1 MKTAKIRLSPFV
13 FLFLIVVLGLL
24 LRNHNLYTWP
34 REGATFDEYAW
45 TWLGINLIQK
55 QTPISWSSQPQY
67 KNREH
72 LVYRGAAFFLVK
84 PYLEH
89 PPFFGLVA
97 GSFALLNGARD
108 MYDVDIKTIRPLA
121 IILGLASI
129 ILVFLLTKELYDKRT
144 AFFASLLY
152 ATVPTVVVGSRIVQN
167 ENFFIPMWLLA
178 LLFTS
183 KYLKNKNSLYRNT
196 AAVICGLL
204 ILSKIPWITAAGSII
219 IIFLYLKK
227 YKDLFKFVSIVIPIG
242 LLYLVYGLYWDA
254 KVFIDLWGLQLNRYD
269 ISFASIYALFQK
281 TWLVDRFFLDGWIY
295 FGWFAFILL
304 LIDIKKHY
312 FIIFALLSYFVIF
325 LTGIPDEAGHGWYR
339 YPFYPFLI
347 ISIALFIKEYFAKNW
362 VLSFLFLVFVGT
374 TLFQNTWVVSF
385 GFSYFI
391 FRLIILGWG
400 LSLIPLFLPF
410 KPFLKF
416 SRVVTY
422 SWLVIFILFNIWSVM
437 LYNEQ

>member
-1 MKTAKIRLSPFV
+1 MKIERIKITSIVLLSLV
-13 FLFLIVVLGLL
+13 LVLGFI
-24 LRNHNLYTWP
+24 LRSHNLYTWP

-67 KNREH
+67 ENREH
-72 LVYRGAAFFLVK
+72 VIYRKAAFFLVK

-89 PPFFGLVA
+89 PPVFGLVA
-97 GSFALLNGARD
+97 GGFALLNGARD
-108 MYDVDIKTIRPLA
+108 MYDIDLKTIRPLA
-121 IILGLASI
+121 LTLGLLSI
-129 ILVFLLTKELYDKRT
+129 ILVFFLAKEIYDKKT
-144 AFFASLLY
+144 AIFASLLY
-152 ATVPTVVVGSRIVQN
+152 ATIPTIVVGSRIVQN

-183 KYLKNKNSLYRNT
+183 KYLKTKNSLYRNT

-204 ILSKIPWITAAGSII
+204 ILSKVPWIAAAVSIAL
-219 IIFLYLKK
+219 IFLYLKK
-227 YKDLFKFVSIVIPIG
+227 NKDLFKFIAIVIPIG
-242 LLYLVYGLYWDA
+242 LLFLVYGLYWDT

-269 ISFASIYALFQK
+269 ISFSSIYALFQK
-281 TWLVDRFFLDGWIY
+281 PWLIDRFYLDGWIY
-295 FGWFAFILL
+295 FGWLAFLLL

-339 YPFYPFLI
+339 YPFYPFFI
-347 ISIALFIKEYFAKNW
+347 ISVAIFVRNYFVRNP
-362 VLSFLFLVFVGT
+362 VLSFMFLVLVGT
-374 TLFQNTWVVSF
+374 TLFQNAWAVTF

-391 FRLIILGWG
+391 FRLLIIGWG

-410 KPFLKF
+410 KPLIRISKF
-416 SRVVTY
+416 ASY
-422 SWLVIFILFNIWSVM
+422 SWFVIFIALNIWTVI